1 MTAEPR
7 SKLVTSRPVPAS
19 DRRMADQDRRL
30 ARALSV
36 IAMASIAAG
45 VINAAAA
52 STVGRSSGE
61 NLVFFMAVAAA
72 QVGWGLVALVRAP
85 RWWLVLG
92 AAGNLIVVAAW
103 VVSRTA
109 GLPFGVYDGIRL
121 PARFPDT
128 LTTVLEV
135 VVIIGAVAL
144 AARGQ
149 DLAKSA
155 ARALGVTIAAA
166 VVAGALAIGGV
177 VVQAGA
183 TGSSSPGHGPGV
195 THPTSPGGGG
205 GNPGGGTSGG
215 GGGSGGGGYGY

>member
-7 SKLVTSRPVPAS
+7 SKLITSRPAPVS
-19 DRRMADQDRRL
+19 GRGTADQDRNR

-61 NLVFFMAVAAA
+61 NLAFFVVVAAA
-72 QVGWGLVALVRAP
+72 QLGWGLVALARAP
-85 RWWLVLG
+85 RWWLAMG
-92 AAGNLIVVAAW
+92 AVGNLIVVAAW

-128 LTTVLEV
+128 LATVLEV
-135 VVIIGAVAL
+135 VVVIGAAAL

-149 DLAKSA
+149 GLAKSA

-166 VVAGALAIGGV
+166 VVAAALAIGGV
-177 VVQAGA
+177 VAQAGT

-205 GNPGGGTSGG
+205 GNPGGG
-215 GGGSGGGGYGY
+215 GSGGGGYGY